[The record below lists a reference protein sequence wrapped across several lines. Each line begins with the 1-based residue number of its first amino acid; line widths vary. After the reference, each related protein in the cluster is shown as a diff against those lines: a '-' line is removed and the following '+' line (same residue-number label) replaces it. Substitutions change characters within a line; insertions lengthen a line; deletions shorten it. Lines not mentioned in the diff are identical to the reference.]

1 MRTRIPAR
9 WVAIL
14 IFILSSVLNYLDR
27 QVLATMVDIW
37 RTRPD
42 FAFTYSDYGLLLTVF
57 SIAYA
62 VSALFMGWFVDR
74 VGLNRGATI
83 AVALWAIASFGTG
96 TSHSVN
102 ELLVWRALL
111 GLAEA
116 GAIAAV
122 TKAIGMYLLPKERA
136 VGQAMS
142 QLGLSL
148 GAGLAPRFALF
159 FSYQYSWRWTF
170 FAAALLSLAWIPVWL
185 ATSRVIR
192 PAPQPDIERT
202 GARSFGLLA
211 DSKLWALIIANMLG
225 MTIYSLWSNWPPTYL
240 IHVYHLTPRQAG
252 AYTWIPP
259 IAAYCGGLLGG
270 SASWWL
276 IRRGMTPVAARKRAC
291 MIAAA
296 LLLGTAAIPLLATPA
311 LATAGI
317 SLSFFL
323 VAAWSVNH
331 YTLPLDIYG
340 AGSVGFAVSAL
351 VFAYGLM
358 QAAIST
364 PLAGIIERYSFEPV
378 CFVFALLPLAGYAL
392 VHFTVRD
399 DAGVDTQAAM
409 PLEASVTAARP
420 ALS

>member
-1 MRTRIPAR
+1 MRTPIPAR

-14 IFILSSVLNYLDR
+14 VFILSSVLNYLDR

-37 RTRPD
+37 RARPEFP
-42 FAFTYSDYGLLLTVF
+42 FAYPDYGHLLAVF
-57 SIAYA
+57 SVAYA
-62 VSALFMGWFVDR
+62 VSALFTGWFVDR

-83 AVALWAIASFGTG
+83 AVAVWSVASIGTG
-96 TSHSVN
+96 TSHSVQ

-111 GLAEA
+111 GFAEA

-170 FAAALLSLAWIPVWL
+170 FAAGLLSLAWIPVWL
-185 ATSRVIR
+185 GTARVIR
-192 PAPQPDIERT
+192 PGVEPETSAAKHPFHLFVDP
-202 GARSFGLLA
+202 
-211 DSKLWALIIANMLG
+211 KLWALIGANMFG
-225 MTIYSLWSNWPPTYL
+225 MTVYSLWSNWPPTYL
-240 IHVYHLTPRQAG
+240 IQMHHLTPPEAG
-252 AYTWIPP
+252 NYTWIPP
-259 IAAYCGGLLGG
+259 IAAYFGGLLGG
-270 SASWWL
+270 VISWRL
-276 IRRGMTPVAARKRAC
+276 IRGGATPVAARKRAC
-291 MIAAA
+291 LLSAIP
-296 LLLGTAAIPLLATPA
+296 LLGTAAIPLLPTPG

-331 YTLPLDIYG
+331 YTLPIDIYG
-340 AGSVGFAVSAL
+340 AGRAASAVSAL
-351 VFAYGLM
+351 VFAYGVM

-364 PLAGIIERYSFEPV
+364 PLAQVIERYGFQPV
-378 CFVFALLPLAGYAL
+378 CLIFAVLPLTGYAL
-392 VHFTVRD
+392 VHFLVRD
-399 DAGVDTQAAM
+399 DSGVDPVVVLPVQA
-409 PLEASVTAARP
+409 PVTAARP
-420 ALS
+420 TPS

>member
-1 MRTRIPAR
+1 VRTRIPAR

-14 IFILSSVLNYLDR
+14 VFILSSVLNYLDR

-37 RTRPD
+37 RARPE
-42 FAFTYSDYGLLLTVF
+42 FPFTYSDYGLLLTVF
-57 SIAYA
+57 SISYA
-62 VSALFMGWFVDR
+62 LSALFMGWFVDR

-83 AVALWAIASFGTG
+83 SVAFWAIASFGTG
-96 TSHSVN
+96 TSHSVSQ
-102 ELLVWRALL
+102 LLVWRALL

-122 TKAIGMYLLPKERA
+122 TKAIGMYLLPQERA

-159 FSYQYSWRWTF
+159 FAYQYDWRWTF
-170 FAAALLSLAWIPVWL
+170 FAAGLLSLAWIPLWL
-185 ATSRVIR
+185 GTSRVVR
-192 PAPQPDIERT
+192 PAPQPEILKT
-202 GARSFGLLA
+202 TRSFGLLG
-211 DSKLWALIIANMLG
+211 DPKLWALIIANMLG

-240 IHVYHLTPRQAG
+240 IHVYRLTPPQAG
-252 AYTWIPP
+252 NYTWIPP
-259 IAAYCGGLLGG
+259 IAAYFGGLLGG
-270 SASWWL
+270 SVSWWL

-291 MIAAA
+291 LAAA
-296 LLLGTAAIPLLATPA
+296 VLLLGTAGIPLLPTPA

-317 SLSFFL
+317 SLSFFF

-331 YTLPLDIYG
+331 YTLPIDIYG

-364 PLAGIIERYSFEPV
+364 PLARVIERYGFEPV
-378 CFVFALLPLAGYAL
+378 CFLFALLPLAGYAL
-392 VHFTVRD
+392 VHILVRD
-399 DAGVDTQAAM
+399 DAGVDSIA
-409 PLEASVTAARP
+409 PLPVETGVTAAPP